1 MERYGNYMKLE
12 RQRGF
17 GLMGFVAGIL
27 AIMALAGV
35 VYVATS
41 SQGRLEVAIGQ
52 HDALASADRLLGQF
66 AQAHGRYPCPAAQ
79 VNGTEDCSIKTK
91 GWFPTSTLLPGTAT
105 FASWLPLK
113 YVVYRGSGT
122 KTDPD
127 LAAVSDAY
135 IPQLPDGTT
144 VADYIGAHPDSVMLP
159 AGADSAYP
167 SILSNLDFCKKLAAL
182 RPSVDPWTALGNS
195 ASSPTSSRAY
205 ILPVSGTGITQVAY
219 ALAAA
224 GGANGFGAGGFQ
236 GLNGDSSAGMQSPL
250 APIGASYGDQ
260 VLAVSVPSAAR
271 RMQCSQTLESVDM
284 LATALSLEDDIQA
297 LKTAMLNALKIAID
311 LIYCMISEDTVFVA
325 FRMNQTGIALIQVA
339 NAYFNAGED
348 AAAFNFPQ
356 MAIDLVSGGTISS
369 LVQKTM
375 NFIAAV
381 EVVGTDVAY
390 LAAYLDYQK
399 KTQDGNVWHG
409 GLPILEQADE
419 VGSAFQIVMP

>member
-1 MERYGNYMKLE
+1 
-12 RQRGF
+12 
-17 GLMGFVAGIL
+17 
-27 AIMALAGV
+27 
-35 VYVATS
+35 
-41 SQGRLEVAIGQ
+41 
-52 HDALASADRLLGQF
+52 
-66 AQAHGRYPCPAAQ
+66 
-79 VNGTEDCSIKTK
+79 
-91 GWFPTSTLLPGTAT
+91 
-105 FASWLPLK
+105 
-113 YVVYRGSGT
+113 
-122 KTDPD
+122 
-127 LAAVSDAY
+127 
-135 IPQLPDGTT
+135 
-144 VADYIGAHPDSVMLP
+144 
-159 AGADSAYP
+159 
-167 SILSNLDFCKKLAAL
+167 
-182 RPSVDPWTALGNS
+182 
-195 ASSPTSSRAY
+195 
-205 ILPVSGTGITQVAY
+205 
-219 ALAAA
+219 
-224 GGANGFGAGGFQ
+224 
-236 GLNGDSSAGMQSPL
+236 
-250 APIGASYGDQ
+250 
-260 VLAVSVPSAAR
+260 
-271 RMQCSQTLESVDM
+271 M